1 MEFPIRF
8 LSRTTLFSVSSTP
21 SASLLLLTHKGS
33 GSTHMKI
40 SKLTVVSGVTST
52 LVNSQSLIDFP
63 VFDEVEIATTRHF
76 FGSFAIKRWSC
87 YEDVSL
93 GLGFKRFLQN
103 SEKLPSLTKV
113 NPKRLAETLIL
124 LATRPTYLLQMRGF
138 QSSIDAEEESRQ
150 ISKLQRK
157 VMPMASL
164 IIPNIEARVLL
175 FDLPILMLQ
184 NSDAKLVLNSYIQT
198 GETFH
203 LEFMRDWLQH
213 LASEEKKKKSK
224 GDTFLSI
231 FHTYIGHII

>member
-1 MEFPIRF
+1 MF
-8 LSRTTLFSVSSTP
+8 LV
-21 SASLLLLTHKGS
+21 
-33 GSTHMKI
+33 
-40 SKLTVVSGVTST
+40 
-52 LVNSQSLIDFP
+52 
-63 VFDEVEIATTRHF
+63 
-76 FGSFAIKRWSC
+76 
-87 YEDVSL
+87 
-93 GLGFKRFLQN
+93 
-103 SEKLPSLTKV
+103 TKV

-157 VMPMASL
+157 VMPMVRYYFYILRAISSFLL
-164 IIPNIEARVLL
+164 IAGLQLNHPQHRLMLIGILSRVLL

-224 GDTFLSI
+224 GDTFLSMFFESSLFFQI
-231 FHTYIGHII
+231 SHIHRAYHM